1 MRKIGWPTTIF
12 FFSWKLIAGSFD
24 AFYAAVL
31 SPVYDDDDDDD
42 DYGACDDFDARDA
55 GDGID
60 DDNQKAINDDDG
72 EL

>member
-12 FFSWKLIAGSFD
+12 FFSWKLIAGSFG

-42 DYGACDDFDARDA
+42 DYGDCDDFDD
-55 GDGID
+55 DF
-60 DDNQKAINDDDG
+60 DDNTQKAINDDDDG